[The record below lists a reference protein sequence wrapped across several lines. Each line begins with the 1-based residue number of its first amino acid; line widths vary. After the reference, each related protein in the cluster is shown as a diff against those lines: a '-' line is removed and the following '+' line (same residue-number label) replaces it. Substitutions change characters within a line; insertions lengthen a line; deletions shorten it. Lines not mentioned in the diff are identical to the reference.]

1 MAKGFKTGG
10 RKKGTPN
17 KADGI
22 REQFFSA
29 LRRAGGEQ
37 FIYDTLQSDPVAM
50 TKVIASL
57 LPKEQDIN
65 LNGFLKVELV
75 SNVDES

>member
-17 KADGI
+17 KADSI
-22 REQFFSA
+22 REQFYNA
-29 LRRAGGEQ
+29 LSRAGGEN
-37 FIYDTLQSDPVAM
+37 FIYDTLMNDPVAM
-50 TKVIASL
+50 MKVIASL

-65 LNGFLKVELV
+65 LTGFLKVELV
-75 SNVDES
+75 SNVDEG